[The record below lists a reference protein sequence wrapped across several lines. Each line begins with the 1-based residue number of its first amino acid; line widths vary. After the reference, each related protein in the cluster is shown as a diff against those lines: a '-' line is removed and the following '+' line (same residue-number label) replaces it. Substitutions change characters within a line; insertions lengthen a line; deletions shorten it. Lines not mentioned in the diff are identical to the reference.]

1 MRDLSDWYV
10 LLVDDEEDAQA
21 VLVPILEHNRISV
34 DTAFTAEEALDK
46 LKDHSPTLAVVDLG
60 LPGMNGW
67 DMLATMQGDPYLSR
81 IPVVAITAFHSI
93 TVAEEALKAGFA
105 AYFPKPIN
113 SRTFVQDLEQTLE
126 DASM

>member
-1 MRDLSDWYV
+1 MDDLSNWNV

-21 VLVPILEHNRISV
+21 VLVPILEHHRIDV
-34 DTAFTAEEALDK
+34 ETAFTAEEALSK
-46 LKDHSPTLAVVDLG
+46 IKDYSPTLAVVDLG

-67 DMLATMQGDPYLSR
+67 DMLAAMQNDPFLSR

-93 TVAEEALKAGFA
+93 TVADEALKAGFA

-113 SRTFVQDLEQTLE
+113 AATFVKDLERTL
-126 DASM
+126 ASAS

>member
-1 MRDLSDWYV
+1 MRDLSNWYV

-21 VLVPILEHNRISV
+21 VLVPVLEHYSIAV

-46 LKDHSPTLAVVDLG
+46 LKEQSPTLAVVDLG

-67 DMLATMQGDPYLSR
+67 DMLATMQNDPYLSH

-126 DASM
+126 GIS